1 MLMITR
7 FDTTPSQII
16 GQQVIDMAI
25 EYFTE
30 LSLSGTPPSSPLYPI
45 HQAVMAVEMATYLH
59 SMGVN
64 ALRPIKLLVATDSAA
79 PNMVVGFLKYLPLK
93 DSDDA
98 CGVTYMAVRQGHRG
112 QGIGRALVADLL
124 KRCPHAELSCYVEK
138 VPFYER
144 MGLQVIGV
152 RDTQIRMCPHPQSAN
167 GIMAVLDTQSMIH
180 SPTVRMAAQKQMQKH
195 GSKVLRDA
203 ERQFSRHVERRTRQ
217 ANEFYLARTQGA

>member
-1 MLMITR
+1 MLTITH

-45 HQAVMAVEMATYLH
+45 HQAVMAVEMGTYLH
-59 SMGVN
+59 SMGLD
-64 ALRPIKLLVATDSAA
+64 ALRPIKLLVATDSAE
-79 PNMVVGFLKYLPLK
+79 PNLVVGFLKYLPLK
-93 DSDDA
+93 DFDDA
-98 CGVTYMAVRQGHRG
+98 CGVTYMAVRNGHRG
-112 QGIGRALVADLL
+112 RGIGRALMAELL
-124 KRCPHAELSCYVEK
+124 KRRPHTELSCYVEK

-152 RDTQIRMCPHPQSAN
+152 RDTQVRMCTHPQSAN

-180 SPTVRMAAQKQMQKH
+180 TPTVRMAAQTQMQKY
-195 GSKVLRDA
+195 GAKAMRDA
-203 ERQFSRHVERRTRQ
+203 ERQFTRHVDRRTRQ